1 LASSLSLAAATA
13 ALALSA
19 GCLGLRHPSRPPA
32 AESRVSPGSREDSVL
47 HLAVRTEDAGET
59 ISYVGD
65 RWRLAVDKEAGWRL
79 EEDETSTL
87 KLVRDAEGVPVA
99 LRVRAYAIRGGM
111 EPKTF
116 LAAHAMWL
124 AEERAPRVEYRWDKG
139 LQAWQGYSVGRERET
154 YFLFRVSGDRAY
166 VLEES
171 AESSALG
178 ARAADEF
185 QRIAASFRC
194 QPEKP

>member
-19 GCLGLRHPSRPPA
+19 GCLGLRHQSPPPA
-32 AESRVSPGSREDSVL
+32 EETRVPPGSREDSVL
-47 HLAVRTEDAGET
+47 HLATRTEETGET

-65 RWRLAVDKEAGWRL
+65 RWRLSVDREAGWRV
-79 EEDETSTL
+79 EGDETSTL

-99 LRVRAYAIRGGM
+99 LRMRAYAIRGGM

-124 AEERAPRVEYRWDKG
+124 AEERAPRVEYTWDKDR
-139 LQAWQGYSVGRERET
+139 QAWEGYSVGQERET
-154 YFLFRVSGDRAY
+154 YYLFEVSGDRAY

-171 AESSALG
+171 AESAALG

-185 QRIAASFRC
+185 QRIAGSFRC